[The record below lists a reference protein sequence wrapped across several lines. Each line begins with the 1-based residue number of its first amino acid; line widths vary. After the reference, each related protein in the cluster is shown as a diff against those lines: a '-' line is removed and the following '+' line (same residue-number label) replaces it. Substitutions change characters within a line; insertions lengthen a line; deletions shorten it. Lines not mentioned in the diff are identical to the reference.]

1 VTNRIVMALLAAL
14 AAAGCGEKAAP
25 PAKAER
31 DPLVIE
37 AGAELQA
44 RMKLDLPRI
53 DDVRETLRVPARIE
67 ADETRMARVGAPVA
81 GRITDLAATI
91 GQDVRRGQVLATIN
105 STDLSTAQLAFIRSQ
120 SQRQLAARA
129 AARAQQL
136 HEADV
141 IAAVELQRRQSELTM
156 ADAEVSA
163 TRDQLKVLGMPEGAL
178 NRLAETRTINS
189 IAQIVASVSGT
200 VIERRVTEGQVVQPA
215 DTVYVVADLSRVWVV
230 ADIPEQS
237 AGLVSVGETV
247 AVEVPALPERRIPG
261 ALSFVSP
268 IVSPETR
275 TVRARI
281 DLANADREYKPAML
295 ASMLIRGK
303 AHRRL
308 TVPSAAVVREENRD
322 YVFVQSA
329 PGRYV
334 LKPVA
339 LGTEYEDRRAVLS
352 GLAAEEQ
359 VVVEGAFHLNNERK
373 RRQLDAQ

>member
-1 VTNRIVMALLAAL
+1 MALLAALAAL

>member
-1 VTNRIVMALLAAL
+1 MALLAAL
-14 AAAGCGEKAAP
+14 AALAVAGCGEKAAP
-25 PAKAER
+25 PAKAAR
-31 DPLVIE
+31 DPLAIE
-37 AGAELQA
+37 AGADLQA
-44 RMKLDLPRI
+44 RVKLDQPRI

-189 IAQIVASVSGT
+189 IAQIVSSVSGT

-215 DTVYVVADLSRVWVV
+215 DTVYVVADLSRIWVV

-303 AHRRL
+303 AQRRL

-322 YVFVQSA
+322 YVFVQA
-329 PGRYV
+329 GPGRYV
-334 LKPVA
+334 LKPVT

-373 RRQLDAQ
+373 RRLLDAQ

>member
-1 VTNRIVMALLAAL
+1 VRSWICTTLLAAL
-14 AAAGCGEKAAP
+14 AAGCSEKAPP
-25 PAKAER
+25 PAKAAR
-31 DPLVIE
+31 DPLAIE

-44 RMKLDLPRI
+44 RVRLDQPRM
-53 DDVRETLRVPARIE
+53 DEVRETLRVPARIE

-105 STDLSTAQLAFIRSQ
+105 STELSTAQLAYIRSQ

-129 AARAQQL
+129 SARAQQL
-136 HEADV
+136 HDADV
-141 IAAVELQRRQSELTM
+141 ISAVELQRRQNELAL
-156 ADAEVSA
+156 ADAEVGA
-163 TRDQLKVLGMPEGAL
+163 TRDQLKVLGMSEGAL
-178 NRLAETRTINS
+178 KRLADTRTINS
-189 IAQIVASVSGT
+189 VAQIVASVSGT
-200 VIERRVTEGQVVQPA
+200 VIERKVTEGQVVQPA
-215 DTVYVVADLSRVWVV
+215 DTVYVVADLSRIWVV

-237 AGLVSVGETV
+237 AALVSVGETV
-247 AVEVPALPERRIPG
+247 AVEVPALPDRRIAG

-281 DLANADREYKPAML
+281 DLANAEREYKPAML

-303 AHRRL
+303 AQRRL
-308 TVPSAAVVREENRD
+308 TVPAAAVVREENRD
-322 YVFVQSA
+322 YVFVQGA

-334 LKPVA
+334 LKPVT
-339 LGTEYEDRRAVLS
+339 LGAEYEERRGVLS
-352 GLAAEEQ
+352 GLAAADQ

>member
-1 VTNRIVMALLAAL
+1 VTNRAVMALLFAL
-14 AAAGCGEKAAP
+14 AAAGCGEKAAA
-25 PAKAER
+25 PAKAAR
-31 DPLVIE
+31 DPLAIE
-37 AGAELQA
+37 AGADLQA
-44 RMKLDLPRI
+44 RVKLDQPRM
-53 DDVRETLRVPARIE
+53 DEVRETLRVPARIE

-81 GRITDLAATI
+81 GRISDLAATI

-215 DTVYVVADLSRVWVV
+215 DTVYVVADLSRIWVV

-237 AGLVSVGETV
+237 AGLVAVGETV
-247 AVEVPALPERRIPG
+247 AVELAAFPERRIPG

-303 AHRRL
+303 AQRRL

-322 YVFVQSA
+322 HVFVQSA
-329 PGRYV
+329 PGRFV

-352 GLAAEEQ
+352 GLAVEEQ

-373 RRQLDAQ
+373 RRQLDTQ